1 MYKKGERM
9 LTELKA
15 VLKKPMLW
23 ITMVGVALVPALYN
37 IIFLSSMWDPYGK
50 VSDLPVAVVNKDKTA
65 TYEGKKMTIG
75 KDMTDNMVH
84 NKSLDYHFVDS
95 EKAQKG
101 LEKGD
106 YYMIITLPED
116 LSQNAASVLTDE
128 PKKLTIPYQ
137 TSKGHSF
144 VASKMSETAAKTLKE
159 SVSKNITSSY
169 TKSLFKSMSTL
180 KTGLGSAANASQKI
194 AVGSKQLENG
204 SQVMTDNLNLLSNS
218 SQTFAQGTNTLYS
231 GLTAYT
237 GGVGQL
243 SAGLNNLNNGL
254 TAYTNGVGQLANGS
268 SQLSNQSQKL
278 LGGVAQ
284 LGSGSTSIQQL
295 VNASSQLN
303 QGLIKLST
311 ATGLSEEQVQQF
323 SSLINQLGTL
333 NQSIQ
338 NYSDNGTATTA
349 NSPDLSTYLSAIT
362 TAAQAIVNS
371 GNTSTNQQTTTN
383 QSNALAAVQATGAY
397 QRLSAED
404 QSEIA
409 AALANTGSSTTTT
422 GADANAVS
430 QAQAILNNVQ
440 SIQSA
445 LSTVQTTTANTPTS
459 PSASLTQIKN
469 TANSVLP
476 SAATSLTTLS
486 SGLTQAKTAL
496 DSQVVP
502 VSTALA
508 NGTAQLG
515 STFSTGAN
523 SLMTGVGQYTNA
535 VDILNAGA
543 NTLAAKNN
551 QITDGTSQLVNGAN
565 QLNSNS
571 GQLTKGTA
579 QLANGANQI
588 ETGAGKLAAGG
599 ESLTAGL
606 TTLSSGSGELSKA
619 LSTAKN
625 KLSLVAV
632 DNDNAKTLSSPVTI
646 KHTDKDNVKTNGV
659 GMAPYM
665 MSAALMVMAIST
677 NTIFRAAL
685 SGKQAKTLREWI
697 DQKLAVNGLIAVT
710 GAIILYF
717 GVHIIGL
724 SANFELKTLGLII
737 LTSITFMVLVT
748 TLVTWH
754 DKFGSFA
761 ALILLLLQLG
771 SSAGTYPL
779 AVTGKFFQVVNPY
792 LPMSYSVSG
801 LRETISMAGIIG
813 NQLLALS
820 LFFLTFAALGLLI
833 ARRRI
838 RSIKVA

>member
-1 MYKKGERM
+1 M

-84 NKSLDYHFVDS
+84 NKSLDYHFVNS

-801 LRETISMAGIIG
+801 LRETISMAGTIG

>member
-1 MYKKGERM
+1 M

-502 VSTALA
+502 VSPALA

-801 LRETISMAGIIG
+801 LRETISMAGTIG

>member
-75 KDMTDNMVH
+75 KDMTDNMVR

-194 AVGSKQLENG
+194 ATGSKQLANG

-284 LGSGSTSIQQL
+284 LANGSTSIQQL

-371 GNTSTNQQTTTN
+371 GNTSQQTTTN

-422 GADANAVS
+422 GADVNAVS

-486 SGLTQAKTAL
+486 SGLTQAKTVL

-535 VDILNAGA
+535 VDILSSGA

-588 ETGAGKLAAGG
+588 ATGAGKLAAGG

-632 DNDNAKTLSSPVTI
+632 DNDNAKALSSPVTI

-779 AVTGKFFQVVNPY
+779 AVTDKFFQVVNPY

-801 LRETISMAGIIG
+801 LRETISMAGTIG

>member
-1 MYKKGERM
+1 M

-75 KDMTDNMVH
+75 KDMTDNMVR

-194 AVGSKQLENG
+194 ATGSKQLANG

-284 LGSGSTSIQQL
+284 LANGSTSIQQL

-371 GNTSTNQQTTTN
+371 GNTSQQTTTN

-422 GADANAVS
+422 GADVNAVS

-486 SGLTQAKTAL
+486 SGLTQAKTVL

-535 VDILNAGA
+535 VDILSSGA

-588 ETGAGKLAAGG
+588 ATGAGKLAAGG

-632 DNDNAKTLSSPVTI
+632 DNDNAKALSSPVTI

-779 AVTGKFFQVVNPY
+779 AVTDKFFQVVNPY

-801 LRETISMAGIIG
+801 LRETISMAGTIG

>member
-1 MYKKGERM
+1 M

-75 KDMTDNMVH
+75 KDMTDNMVR

-194 AVGSKQLENG
+194 ATGSKQLENG

-284 LGSGSTSIQQL
+284 LANGSTSIQQL

-371 GNTSTNQQTTTN
+371 GNTSQQTTTN

-502 VSTALA
+502 VSTVLA

-632 DNDNAKTLSSPVTI
+632 DNDNAKALSSPVTI

-697 DQKLAVNGLIAVT
+697 DQKLAVNGLIAVA

-737 LTSITFMVLVT
+737 LASITFMVLVT

-779 AVTGKFFQVVNPY
+779 AVTGKFFQVINPY

-801 LRETISMAGIIG
+801 LRETISMAGTIG

-820 LFFLTFAALGLLI
+820 LFFFTFAALGLLI

-838 RSIKVA
+838 RSVKVA

>member
-1 MYKKGERM
+1 M

-75 KDMTDNMVH
+75 KDMTDNMVR

-194 AVGSKQLENG
+194 ATGSKQLENG

-284 LGSGSTSIQQL
+284 LGRGSTSIQQL

-371 GNTSTNQQTTTN
+371 GNTSQQTTTN

-502 VSTALA
+502 VSTVLA

-632 DNDNAKTLSSPVTI
+632 DNDNAKALSSPVTI

-779 AVTGKFFQVVNPY
+779 AVTDKFFQVVNPY

-801 LRETISMAGIIG
+801 LRETISMAGTIG

-838 RSIKVA
+838 RSVKVA

>member
-1 MYKKGERM
+1 M

-371 GNTSTNQQTTTN
+371 GNTSQQTTTN

-801 LRETISMAGIIG
+801 LRETISMAGTIG

>member
-75 KDMTDNMVH
+75 KDMTDNMVR

-194 AVGSKQLENG
+194 ATGSKQLANG

-284 LGSGSTSIQQL
+284 LANGSTSIQQL

-371 GNTSTNQQTTTN
+371 GNTSQQTTTN

-422 GADANAVS
+422 GADVNAVS

-486 SGLTQAKTAL
+486 SGLTQAKTVL

-588 ETGAGKLAAGG
+588 ATGAGKLAAGG

-632 DNDNAKTLSSPVTI
+632 DNDNAKALSSPVTI

-779 AVTGKFFQVVNPY
+779 AVTDKFFQVVNPY

-801 LRETISMAGIIG
+801 LRETISMAGTIG

-820 LFFLTFAALGLLI
+820 LFFLTFAVLGLLI

>member
-599 ESLTAGL
+599 ESLMAGL

-801 LRETISMAGIIG
+801 LRETISMAGTIG

>member
-1 MYKKGERM
+1 M

-23 ITMVGVALVPALYN
+23 ITMVGIALVPALYN

-75 KDMTDNMVH
+75 KDMTDNMVR

-144 VASKMSETAAKTLKE
+144 VASKMSETAAKNLKE

-194 AVGSKQLENG
+194 ATGSKQLANG

-231 GLTAYT
+231 GLIAYT

-284 LGSGSTSIQQL
+284 LANGSTSIQQL

-371 GNTSTNQQTTTN
+371 GNTSQQTTTN

-422 GADANAVS
+422 GADVNAVS

-486 SGLTQAKTAL
+486 SGLTQAKTVL

-535 VDILNAGA
+535 VDILSSGA

-588 ETGAGKLAAGG
+588 ATGAGKLAAGG

-632 DNDNAKTLSSPVTI
+632 DNDNAKALSSPVTI

-779 AVTGKFFQVVNPY
+779 AVTDKFFQVVNPY

-801 LRETISMAGIIG
+801 LRETISMAGTIG

-820 LFFLTFAALGLLI
+820 LFFLTFAVLGLLI

>member
-1 MYKKGERM
+1 M

-50 VSDLPVAVVNKDKTA
+50 VSDLPVAVVNKDKPA

-801 LRETISMAGIIG
+801 LRETISMAGTIG

>member
-1 MYKKGERM
+1 M

-144 VASKMSETAAKTLKE
+144 VASKMSETAAKILKE

-362 TAAQAIVNS
+362 TAAQTIVNS

-486 SGLTQAKTAL
+486 SGLTQAKTVL

-535 VDILNAGA
+535 VDILSSGA

-551 QITDGTSQLVNGAN
+551 QLTDGTSQLVNGTN

-571 GQLTKGTA
+571 GQLMKGTA
-579 QLANGANQI
+579 QLASGANQI
-588 ETGAGKLAAGG
+588 ATGAGKLAAGG
-599 ESLTAGL
+599 ESLTTGL

-632 DNDNAKTLSSPVTI
+632 DNDNAKALSSPVTI

-697 DQKLAVNGLIAVT
+697 DQKLAVNGLIAVA

-779 AVTGKFFQVVNPY
+779 AVTDKFFQVVNPY

-801 LRETISMAGIIG
+801 LRETISMAGTIG

>member
-1 MYKKGERM
+1 M

-50 VSDLPVAVVNKDKTA
+50 ISDLPVAVVNKDKTA

-75 KDMTDNMVH
+75 KDMTDNMVR

-371 GNTSTNQQTTTN
+371 GNTSQQTTTN

-486 SGLTQAKTAL
+486 SGLTQAKTVL

-523 SLMTGVGQYTNA
+523 SLMTGVGQYNNA

-551 QITDGTSQLVNGAN
+551 QLTDGTSQLVNGAN
-565 QLNSNS
+565 QLNSIS

-579 QLANGANQI
+579 QLASGANQI

-801 LRETISMAGIIG
+801 LRETISMAGTIG

>member
-1 MYKKGERM
+1 M

-284 LGSGSTSIQQL
+284 LANGSTSIQQL

-371 GNTSTNQQTTTN
+371 GNTSQQTTTN

-551 QITDGTSQLVNGAN
+551 QLTDGTSQLVNGAN

-779 AVTGKFFQVVNPY
+779 AVTDKFFQVVNPY

-801 LRETISMAGIIG
+801 LRETISMAGTIG

>member
-801 LRETISMAGIIG
+801 LRETISMAGTIG

>member
-1 MYKKGERM
+1 M

-75 KDMTDNMVH
+75 KDMTDNMVR

-194 AVGSKQLENG
+194 ATGSKQLANG

-237 GGVGQL
+237 GGIGQL

-284 LGSGSTSIQQL
+284 LANGSISIQQL

-371 GNTSTNQQTTTN
+371 GNTSQQTTTN

-459 PSASLTQIKN
+459 PSASLIQIKN

-486 SGLTQAKTAL
+486 SGLTQAKTVL

-535 VDILNAGA
+535 VDILNSGA

-551 QITDGTSQLVNGAN
+551 QLTDGTSQLVNGAN

-588 ETGAGKLAAGG
+588 ETGSGKLAAGG

-619 LSTAKN
+619 LSSAKN

-632 DNDNAKTLSSPVTI
+632 ANDNAKALSSPVTI

-697 DQKLAVNGLIAVT
+697 EQKLAVNGLIAVT

-779 AVTGKFFQVVNPY
+779 AVTDKFFQVVNPY

-801 LRETISMAGIIG
+801 LRETISMSGTIG

-838 RSIKVA
+838 RSVKVA

>member
-1 MYKKGERM
+1 M

-75 KDMTDNMVH
+75 KDMTDNMVR

-194 AVGSKQLENG
+194 ATGSKQLANG

-231 GLTAYT
+231 GLIAYT

-284 LGSGSTSIQQL
+284 LANGSTSIQQL

-371 GNTSTNQQTTTN
+371 GNTSQQTTTN

-422 GADANAVS
+422 GADVNAVS

-445 LSTVQTTTANTPTS
+445 LSTVQTTTANTTTS

-486 SGLTQAKTAL
+486 SGLTQAKTVL

-551 QITDGTSQLVNGAN
+551 QLTDGTSQLVNGAD
-565 QLNSNS
+565 QLNSIS

-579 QLANGANQI
+579 QLASGSNQI
-588 ETGAGKLAAGG
+588 ATGAGKLAAGG

-619 LSTAKN
+619 LSSAKN

-632 DNDNAKTLSSPVTI
+632 DNDNARALSSPVTI

-801 LRETISMAGIIG
+801 LRETISMAGTIG

>member
-1 MYKKGERM
+1 M

-284 LGSGSTSIQQL
+284 LANGSTSIQQL

-371 GNTSTNQQTTTN
+371 GNTSQQTTTN

-486 SGLTQAKTAL
+486 SGLTQAKTVL

-551 QITDGTSQLVNGAN
+551 QLTDGTSQLVNGAN

-779 AVTGKFFQVVNPY
+779 AVTDKFFQVVNPY

-801 LRETISMAGIIG
+801 LRETISMAGTIG

>member
-1 MYKKGERM
+1 M

-75 KDMTDNMVH
+75 KDMTDNMVR

-169 TKSLFKSMSTL
+169 TKSLFKNMSTL

-194 AVGSKQLENG
+194 ATGSKQLANG

-284 LGSGSTSIQQL
+284 LANGSTSIQQL

-371 GNTSTNQQTTTN
+371 GNTSQQTTTN

-409 AALANTGSSTTTT
+409 AALANTGSSTTTTT

-486 SGLTQAKTAL
+486 SGLTQAKTVL

-535 VDILNAGA
+535 VDILSSGA

-551 QITDGTSQLVNGAN
+551 QITDSTSQLVNGAN

-579 QLANGANQI
+579 QLASGSNQI
-588 ETGAGKLAAGG
+588 ATGAGKLAAGG

-619 LSTAKN
+619 LSSAKN

-632 DNDNAKTLSSPVTI
+632 DNDNAKALSSPVTI

-801 LRETISMAGIIG
+801 LRETISMAGTIG

-820 LFFLTFAALGLLI
+820 LFFLTFAVLGLLI

>member
-1 MYKKGERM
+1 M

-75 KDMTDNMVH
+75 KDMTDNMVR

-169 TKSLFKSMSTL
+169 TKSLFKNMSTL
-180 KTGLGSAANASQKI
+180 KTGLGSTANASQKI
-194 AVGSKQLENG
+194 AVGSKQLANG

-284 LGSGSTSIQQL
+284 LANGSTSIQQL

-535 VDILNAGA
+535 VDILSSGA

-551 QITDGTSQLVNGAN
+551 QLTDGTSQLVNGAN

-632 DNDNAKTLSSPVTI
+632 DNDNAKALSSPVTI

-779 AVTGKFFQVVNPY
+779 AVTDKFFQVVNPY

-801 LRETISMAGIIG
+801 LRETISMAGTIG

>member
-84 NKSLDYHFVDS
+84 NKSLDYHFVNS

-801 LRETISMAGIIG
+801 LRETISMAGTIG

>member
-1 MYKKGERM
+1 M

-75 KDMTDNMVH
+75 KDMTDNMVR

-194 AVGSKQLENG
+194 ATGSKQLANG

-231 GLTAYT
+231 GLIAYT

-254 TAYTNGVGQLANGS
+254 TDYTNGVGQLANGS

-284 LGSGSTSIQQL
+284 LANGSTSIQQL

-371 GNTSTNQQTTTN
+371 GNTSQQTTTN

-486 SGLTQAKTAL
+486 SGLTQAKTVL

-551 QITDGTSQLVNGAN
+551 QLTDGTSQLVNGAN

-779 AVTGKFFQVVNPY
+779 AVTDKFFQVVNPY

-801 LRETISMAGIIG
+801 LRETISMAGTIG

-820 LFFLTFAALGLLI
+820 LFFLTFAVLGLLI

>member
-1 MYKKGERM
+1 M

-23 ITMVGVALVPALYN
+23 IALVGVAFVPALYN

-50 VSDLPVAVVNKDKTA
+50 MSDLPVAVINKDKTA

-144 VASKMSETAAKTLKE
+144 VASKMSEAAAKTLKE

-218 SQTFAQGTNTLYS
+218 SQTFAQGANTLYS

-284 LGSGSTSIQQL
+284 LATGSASIQQL

-362 TAAQAIVNS
+362 TAAQTIVNS
-371 GNTSTNQQTTTN
+371 ENTPQQTTTN

-397 QRLSAED
+397 QKLSAED

-409 AALANTGSSTTTT
+409 TALANTDSSTTTT

-445 LSTVQTTTANTPTS
+445 LSTVQTTTTNTPTS
-459 PSASLTQIKN
+459 PSASLAQIKN

-486 SGLTQAKTAL
+486 SGLTQAKTVL

-535 VDILNAGA
+535 VDILSSGA

-551 QITDGTSQLVNGAN
+551 QLTDGTSQLVNGAD

-632 DNDNAKTLSSPVTI
+632 DNDNAKALSSPVTI

-779 AVTGKFFQVVNPY
+779 AVTGKFFQVINPY

-801 LRETISMAGIIG
+801 LRETISMAGTIG

-820 LFFLTFAALGLLI
+820 LFFFTFAALGLLI
-833 ARRRI
+833 ARRKI
-838 RSIKVA
+838 RSVKVA

>member
-50 VSDLPVAVVNKDKTA
+50 VSDLPVAVVNKDKTT

-194 AVGSKQLENG
+194 ATGSKQLANG

-284 LGSGSTSIQQL
+284 LANGSTSIQQL

-371 GNTSTNQQTTTN
+371 GNTSQQTTTN
-383 QSNALAAVQATGAY
+383 QSNALAAVQTTGAY

-409 AALANTGSSTTTT
+409 AALANTDSSTTTT

-486 SGLTQAKTAL
+486 SGLTQAKTVL

-535 VDILNAGA
+535 VDILSSGA

-551 QITDGTSQLVNGAN
+551 QLTDGTSQLVNGAN
-565 QLNSNS
+565 QLNSIS

-579 QLANGANQI
+579 QLASGANQI
-588 ETGAGKLAAGG
+588 ETGASKLAAGG

-697 DQKLAVNGLIAVT
+697 EQKLAVNGLIAVT

-779 AVTGKFFQVVNPY
+779 AVTDKFFQVVNPY

-801 LRETISMAGIIG
+801 LRETISMAGTIG

-838 RSIKVA
+838 RSVKVA

>member
-1 MYKKGERM
+1 M

-75 KDMTDNMVH
+75 KDMTDNMVR

-194 AVGSKQLENG
+194 ATGSKQLANG

-284 LGSGSTSIQQL
+284 LANGSTSIQQL

-371 GNTSTNQQTTTN
+371 GNTSQQTTTN

-535 VDILNAGA
+535 VDILSSGA

-724 SANFELKTLGLII
+724 SANFELETLGLII

-779 AVTGKFFQVVNPY
+779 AVTDKFFQVVNPY

-801 LRETISMAGIIG
+801 LRETISMAGTIG

-820 LFFLTFAALGLLI
+820 LFFLTFAVLGLLI

>member
-75 KDMTDNMVH
+75 KDMTDNMVR

-194 AVGSKQLENG
+194 ATGSKQLANG

-231 GLTAYT
+231 GLIAYT

-254 TAYTNGVGQLANGS
+254 TDYTNGVGQLANGS

-284 LGSGSTSIQQL
+284 LANGSTSIQQL

-371 GNTSTNQQTTTN
+371 GNTSQQTTTN

-486 SGLTQAKTAL
+486 SGLTQAKTVL

-551 QITDGTSQLVNGAN
+551 QLTDGTSQLVNGAN

-779 AVTGKFFQVVNPY
+779 AVTDKFFQVVNPY

-801 LRETISMAGIIG
+801 LRETISMAGTIG

-820 LFFLTFAALGLLI
+820 LFFLTFAVLGLLI

>member
-1 MYKKGERM
+1 M
-9 LTELKA
+9 LAELKA

-75 KDMTDNMVH
+75 KDMTDNMVR

-194 AVGSKQLENG
+194 ATGSKQLANG

-231 GLTAYT
+231 GLIAYT

-284 LGSGSTSIQQL
+284 LANGSTSIQQL

-371 GNTSTNQQTTTN
+371 GNTSQQTTTN

-486 SGLTQAKTAL
+486 SGLTQAKTVL

-551 QITDGTSQLVNGAN
+551 QLTDGTSQLVNGAN

-779 AVTGKFFQVVNPY
+779 AVTDKFFQVVNPY

-801 LRETISMAGIIG
+801 LRETISMAGTIG

>member
-75 KDMTDNMVH
+75 KDMTDNMVR

-144 VASKMSETAAKTLKE
+144 VASKMSETAAKNLKE

-194 AVGSKQLENG
+194 ATGSKQLANG

-231 GLTAYT
+231 GLIAYT

-284 LGSGSTSIQQL
+284 LANGSTSIQQL

-371 GNTSTNQQTTTN
+371 GNTSQQTTTN

-422 GADANAVS
+422 GADVNAVS

-486 SGLTQAKTAL
+486 SGLTQAKTVL

-535 VDILNAGA
+535 VDILSSGA

-588 ETGAGKLAAGG
+588 ATGAGKLAAGG

-632 DNDNAKTLSSPVTI
+632 DNDNAKALSSPVTI

-779 AVTGKFFQVVNPY
+779 AVTDKFFQVVNPY

-801 LRETISMAGIIG
+801 LRETISMAGTIG

-820 LFFLTFAALGLLI
+820 LFFLTFAVLGLLI

>member
-1 MYKKGERM
+1 M

-95 EKAQKG
+95 EEAQKG

-194 AVGSKQLENG
+194 ATGSKQLANG

-254 TAYTNGVGQLANGS
+254 TAYTNGIGQLANGS

-284 LGSGSTSIQQL
+284 LANGSTSIQQL

-371 GNTSTNQQTTTN
+371 GNTSQQTTTN

-409 AALANTGSSTTTT
+409 AALANTGSSTTTTT

-486 SGLTQAKTAL
+486 SGLTQAKTVL

-535 VDILNAGA
+535 VDILSSGA

-619 LSTAKN
+619 LSSAKN

-632 DNDNAKTLSSPVTI
+632 DNDNAKALSSPVTI

-801 LRETISMAGIIG
+801 LRETISMAGTIG

-820 LFFLTFAALGLLI
+820 LFFLTFAVLGLLI

>member
-1 MYKKGERM
+1 M

-75 KDMTDNMVH
+75 KDMTDNMVR

-194 AVGSKQLENG
+194 ATGSKQLANG

-231 GLTAYT
+231 GLIAYT

-284 LGSGSTSIQQL
+284 LANGSTSIQQL

-371 GNTSTNQQTTTN
+371 GNTSQQTTTN

-422 GADANAVS
+422 GADVNAVS

-445 LSTVQTTTANTPTS
+445 LSIVQTTTANTTTS

-486 SGLTQAKTAL
+486 SGLTQAKTVL

-551 QITDGTSQLVNGAN
+551 QLTDGTSQLVNGAD
-565 QLNSNS
+565 QLNSIS

-579 QLANGANQI
+579 QLASGSNQI
-588 ETGAGKLAAGG
+588 ATGAGKLAAGG

-619 LSTAKN
+619 LSSAKN

-632 DNDNAKTLSSPVTI
+632 DNDNAKALSSPVTI

-779 AVTGKFFQVVNPY
+779 AVTDKFFQVVNPY

-801 LRETISMAGIIG
+801 LRETISMAGTIG

>member
-579 QLANGANQI
+579 QLANGADQI

-801 LRETISMAGIIG
+801 LRETISMAGTIG

>member
-1 MYKKGERM
+1 M

-268 SQLSNQSQKL
+268 SQLRNQSQKL

-284 LGSGSTSIQQL
+284 LANGSTSIQQL

-551 QITDGTSQLVNGAN
+551 QLTDGTSQLVNGAN

-779 AVTGKFFQVVNPY
+779 AVTDKFFQVVNPY

-801 LRETISMAGIIG
+801 LRETISMAGTIG

-820 LFFLTFAALGLLI
+820 LFFLTFAVLGLLI